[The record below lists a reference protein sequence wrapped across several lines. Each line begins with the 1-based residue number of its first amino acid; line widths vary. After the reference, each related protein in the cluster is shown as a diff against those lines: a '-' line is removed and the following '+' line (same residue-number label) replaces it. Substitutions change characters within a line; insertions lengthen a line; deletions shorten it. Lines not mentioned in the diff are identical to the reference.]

1 MGDGAI
7 DGLDVLVEVRK
18 IRGDVVL
25 VAFTRS
31 NSRTIPLKASHRP
44 APSVNK
50 EASVPL
56 VCLRG

>member
-31 NSRTIPLKASHRP
+31 NSRTIPLKASQ
-44 APSVNK
+44 AGA
-50 EASVPL
+50 E
-56 VCLRG
+56 CQRGG